1 MSDMVVAQSG
11 NDPNPLFYI
20 STHSGFSSKPSVVL
34 HSTRY
39 ETSPPMATA
48 DFPSFTST
56 IDIELKASPSYP
68 TERTTLA
75 KDGVFSS
82 CRVFYCT
89 LPGSNVNE
97 RFEWKRSS
105 GQEVASLHGR
115 SHGDK
120 LVRVKTGEVVAAWT
134 LPGMSTKKKGKMSFL
149 GNREVLGDK
158 FELMAVIC
166 MLGIMEKAR
175 RNKSHA
181 AGGAGGG
188 GAAGGGGC

>member
-1 MSDMVVAQSG
+1 MSDMVIALSG
-11 NDPNPLFYI
+11 DSNPLFYI

-34 HSTRY
+34 HSTHY
-39 ETSPPMATA
+39 ETSPPLATA

-56 IDIELKASPSYP
+56 INIDLKASPSFP
-68 TERTTLA
+68 SEHTTLV

-82 CRVFYCT
+82 CRVFYCA
-89 LPGSNVNE
+89 LPGSHVNE

-115 SHGDK
+115 NHGEK
-120 LVRVKTGEVVAAWT
+120 LVRVKTGEIVAAWT

-149 GNREVLGDK
+149 GNREVLGEK

-166 MLGIMEKAR
+166 MLGIMEKTR
-175 RNKSHA
+175 RNKQHA
-181 AGGAGGG
+181 AGAGGG
-188 GAAGGGGC
+188 GA